1 MVSGKGSGI
10 RLYRFLTIAFYS
22 TLQSQTFVHHWLSAY
37 FAAGAVESLAS
48 MNCGL
53 LKATLCSLSLQRDVL

>member
-1 MVSGKGSGI
+1 MVSGDISGI
-10 RLYRFLTIAFYS
+10 QLYRFLTIVFYS

-37 FAAGAVESLAS
+37 FAAGAVESLAP

-53 LKATLCSLSLQRDVL
+53 LKATLCCLSFQKDVV